1 MNFKCPPRGA
11 YIGCRLK
18 RNIDKPR
25 APCLPTRLPRRMF
38 WTRPSRVFFCF
49 MARHALVCQ
58 DAWANTAIF
67 RRTGEGNFLLR
78 GTFWEERLIFTRLI
92 FLLNQEDMGSQRR
105 LMWLPAPNGTAAPNT
120 GKKKTKLKKKTIRLS
135 VSNGVR
141 SISSFFPPL
150 SPQRL
155 PNTRKMFPCKVNNSA
170 AASICRPISEI
181 IC

>member
-1 MNFKCPPRGA
+1 
-11 YIGCRLK
+11 
-18 RNIDKPR
+18 
-25 APCLPTRLPRRMF
+25 MF

-92 FLLNQEDMGSQRR
+92 FLFNQEDVDLGSQRR

-120 GKKKTKLKKKTIRLS
+120 GKKKKKQLKKNIRLS
-135 VSNGVR
+135 VSNGIR
-141 SISSFFPPL
+141 SISFFFPL
-150 SPQRL
+150 
-155 PNTRKMFPCKVNNSA
+155 
-170 AASICRPISEI
+170 
-181 IC
+181 

>member
-1 MNFKCPPRGA
+1 MISRE
-11 YIGCRLK
+11 
-18 RNIDKPR
+18 
-25 APCLPTRLPRRMF
+25 
-38 WTRPSRVFFCF
+38 RPASLHSSLAECFGRVLLVFFFCF

-67 RRTGEGNFLLR
+67 RRTGEGNFSLR

-92 FLLNQEDMGSQRR
+92 FLLNQEDVDLGSQRR

-141 SISSFFPPL
+141 SISSFFSPL

-155 PNTRKMFPCKVNNSA
+155 PNTQKMFPCKVNNSA

>member
-1 MNFKCPPRGA
+1 MISR
-11 YIGCRLK
+11 
-18 RNIDKPR
+18 D

-120 GKKKTKLKKKTIRLS
+120 GKKKKKQLKKNIRLS
-135 VSNGVR
+135 VSNDVR
-141 SISSFFPPL
+141 SISSFFSPSKPPKT
-150 SPQRL
+150 SKHAKNVPVQS
-155 PNTRKMFPCKVNNSA
+155 K
-170 AASICRPISEI
+170 
-181 IC
+181 

>member
-11 YIGCRLK
+11 HIGCRLK

-67 RRTGEGNFLLR
+67 RRTGEGNFSLR

-105 LMWLPAPNGTAAPNT
+105 LMWLPVPNGYAAPNT
-120 GKKKTKLKKKTIRLS
+120 GKKKKNLKKKHTAQCEQRRWIHLLF
-135 VSNGVR
+135 
-141 SISSFFPPL
+141 FFPSKPPKT
-150 SPQRL
+150 SKHAKNVPVQS
-155 PNTRKMFPCKVNNSA
+155 K
-170 AASICRPISEI
+170 
-181 IC
+181 

>member
-11 YIGCRLK
+11 HIGCRLK

-25 APCLPTRLPRRMF
+25 CALPPYTAPSQNVLDASFSCFFLFYGTSRTCLPGC
-38 WTRPSRVFFCF
+38 VGI
-49 MARHALVCQ
+49 
-58 DAWANTAIF
+58 TAIF

-120 GKKKTKLKKKTIRLS
+120 GKKKKKQLKKNIRLS
-135 VSNGVR
+135 VSNGIR
-141 SISSFFPPL
+141 SISFFFPL
-150 SPQRL
+150 
-155 PNTRKMFPCKVNNSA
+155 
-170 AASICRPISEI
+170 
-181 IC
+181 